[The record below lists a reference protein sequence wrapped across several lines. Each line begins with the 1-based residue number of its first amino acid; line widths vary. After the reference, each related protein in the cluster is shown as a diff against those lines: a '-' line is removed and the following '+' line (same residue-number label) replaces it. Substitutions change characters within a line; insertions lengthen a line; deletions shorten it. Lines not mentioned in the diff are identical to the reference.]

1 MYNIRYQ
8 RNTVGGKR
16 TIPWSKSIHKK
27 KQKRSSEQ
35 LVVEL
40 LRLCIM
46 KSTFIG

>member
-16 TIPWSKSIHKK
+16 TISWW
-27 KQKRSSEQ
+27 Q

-40 LRLCIM
+40 LRRYIM

>member
-16 TIPWSKSIHKK
+16 TIPWS
-27 KQKRSSEQ
+27 SEQ

-46 KSTFIG
+46 NSTFIG